1 MLKKNDIIT
10 TEIIDYS
17 SDGNGVAKY
26 DNMVIFVPFT
36 AVGDLCEIKITKVL
50 SAYSFGRCEK
60 VITPSRD
67 RITPA
72 CPISRQ
78 CGGCDFQHISY
89 EAEKTAKHSF
99 VKSAFERICS

>member
-36 AVGDLCEIKITKVL
+36 AVGDVCEIRITKVL
-50 SAYSFGRCEK
+50 SAYSFGRCEF
-60 VITPSRD
+60 RRYD
-67 RITPA
+67 HQLR
-72 CPISRQ
+72 C
-78 CGGCDFQHISY
+78 
-89 EAEKTAKHSF
+89 
-99 VKSAFERICS
+99 FEDIQIHL

>member
-36 AVGDLCEIKITKVL
+36 AVGDQI
-50 SAYSFGRCEK
+50 
-60 VITPSRD
+60 
-67 RITPA
+67 
-72 CPISRQ
+72 
-78 CGGCDFQHISY
+78 
-89 EAEKTAKHSF
+89 EAIIVK
-99 VKSAFERICS
+99 VKSSYAYGKGINIIKSSENRTEPVCAAFKK